1 MTERES
7 LEAIL
12 AEVNAWRLAN
22 LDKLGTPE
30 FERMTLR
37 LALIHGSLRLALIHG
52 FIDLGERATPAQR
65 AYVMKRLKELE
76 G

>member
-37 LALIHGSLRLALIHG
+37 LALIHG

>member
-7 LEAIL
+7 LETIL

-30 FERMTLR
+30 FER
-37 LALIHGSLRLALIHG
+37 
-52 FIDLGERATPAQR
+52 IDLGDEATPAQR